1 MSRIIKFKAK
11 SLVNIPDNGNI
22 IIAKGEWVYGGLV
35 YDCNR
40 VWIDTEYY
48 GQILVDKNTVSE
60 FTGIYDKNGKEIYD
74 GDIIKYNQYW
84 EGDYYFPDGY
94 GIIMWDKEES
104 MFFLSAESPQSQWI
118 DLFNLTRNLNSE
130 VIGNIIDNK
139 NLSGEE

>member
-60 FTGIYDKNGKEIYD
+60 FTGIYDKNGDEIYEW
-74 GDIIKYNQYW
+74 DIIIDSFYDKKAKVVFIEGAFWLDYIIDFNKYETIHKRYQLMANYDNKTVL
-84 EGDYYFPDGY
+84 E
-94 GIIMWDKEES
+94 K
-104 MFFLSAESPQSQWI
+104 
-118 DLFNLTRNLNSE
+118 
-130 VIGNIIDNK
+130 IGNIFDNED
-139 NLSGEE
+139 LLQ

>member
-1 MSRIIKFKAK
+1 MDRIIKFRGKRK
-11 SLVNIPDNGNI
+11 DNG
-22 IIAKGEWVYGGLV
+22 EWIYGNLVIDEEKYYICLGINEHIKRDDYEVYMLEVIPETIGQF
-35 YDCNR
+35 
-40 VWIDTEYY
+40 TE
-48 GQILVDKNTVSE
+48 LC
-60 FTGIYDKNGKEIYD
+60 DKNGKEIYD